1 MDGALSCNYKGVLK
15 YFYRHVLVG
24 RVHRNEYFFHRLQ
37 DLVRRALDV
46 EPSRRP
52 TAAQVL
58 SHPWMTAKDL
68 ADTRLTH
75 DNPSLMKV
83 SEHLEGPVQFLLHM
97 CR

>member
-1 MDGALSCNYKGVLK
+1 MKCPGQSSPNLPLP
-15 YFYRHVLVG
+15 
-24 RVHRNEYFFHRLQ
+24 Q

-58 SHPWMTAKDL
+58 SHPWMTAKEL

-75 DNPSLMKV
+75 DNPALMKV
-83 SEHLEGPVQFLLHM
+83 GSVPSLWASDRFVATM
-97 CR
+97 

>member
-1 MDGALSCNYKGVLK
+1 M
-15 YFYRHVLVG
+15 
-24 RVHRNEYFFHRLQ
+24 LQ

-68 ADTRLTH
+68 ADTKLSH
-75 DNPSLMKV
+75 ENPSLMKV
-83 SEHLEGPVQFLLHM
+83 SLMAMAHFCAVQSGRFS
-97 CR
+97 

>member
-1 MDGALSCNYKGVLK
+1 M
-15 YFYRHVLVG
+15 
-24 RVHRNEYFFHRLQ
+24 Q

-83 SEHLEGPVQFLLHM
+83 RT
-97 CR
+97 CREKAFDPTISCCRT

>member
-1 MDGALSCNYKGVLK
+1 MGL
-15 YFYRHVLVG
+15 
-24 RVHRNEYFFHRLQ
+24 VHRFDVFASPLQ

-83 SEHLEGPVQFLLHM
+83 SGILGGPIKFLICAGNNLVLPN
-97 CR
+97 

>member
-1 MDGALSCNYKGVLK
+1 MTLENV
-15 YFYRHVLVG
+15 VG
-24 RVHRNEYFFHRLQ
+24 SSDLLNKLAFALQ

-68 ADTRLTH
+68 ADTKLSH

-83 SEHLEGPVQFLLHM
+83 SV
-97 CR
+97 